1 MLGSFVQSD
10 LREVKHET
18 IFWFHFQEFEM
29 KIHFDSRYCL
39 AIHVWIRNLERKQT
53 CSDWR
58 MPFNKLA
65 MLMFET

>member
-1 MLGSFVQSD
+1 MHKAAVQTMLAALYKRD

-39 AIHVWIRNLERKQT
+39 AIHV
-53 CSDWR
+53 
-58 MPFNKLA
+58 
-65 MLMFET
+65 